1 MDSFS
6 ITSFSAS
13 YTNSN
18 VENEN
23 DSSPREKIPTFEHTP
38 LSERAISMNKES
50 KDPSQQ
56 KPGNISLSTI
66 TLSHENVVNIEVKPF
81 NEIVFNLEKIQT
93 KLRNVE
99 YQALKFNENY
109 NILKKD
115 KNKLS
120 DLKFLQESSD
130 WIAKGGTVG
139 GANNFQ
145 EISAYQSLR
154 GSRKISSLEKV
165 LDQNSNFRL
174 QLNPVNGAFRD
185 KSTGLYADLVHI
197 GPGNNDY
204 LLCFPGSG
212 SGDMFSKN
220 WSTNINQVLQPNEI
234 PAAYKQAHTLAKEI
248 KEKIEEQGGSLQL
261 SGHSMGG
268 GIANYV
274 GLKLD
279 IQSFCFNAATLGGG
293 CQEDLKNQLTADRL
307 KKQIH
312 INQKG
317 DIVTS
322 SKTQNKIASL
332 ANLINKKTVVP
343 KNIGIVYKIEAANRE
358 DSITNLNPLD
368 RHFLTSFDLVFDKPE
383 KFNIDALSNQRYG
396 DTQFNMIKKNT
407 SKEKNFYFC

>member
-1 MDSFS
+1 
-6 ITSFSAS
+6 
-13 YTNSN
+13 
-18 VENEN
+18 
-23 DSSPREKIPTFEHTP
+23 
-38 LSERAISMNKES
+38 
-50 KDPSQQ
+50 
-56 KPGNISLSTI
+56 
-66 TLSHENVVNIEVKPF
+66 
-81 NEIVFNLEKIQT
+81 
-93 KLRNVE
+93 
-99 YQALKFNENY
+99 
-109 NILKKD
+109 
-115 KNKLS
+115 
-120 DLKFLQESSD
+120 
-130 WIAKGGTVG
+130 
-139 GANNFQ
+139 
-145 EISAYQSLR
+145 
-154 GSRKISSLEKV
+154 
-165 LDQNSNFRL
+165 
-174 QLNPVNGAFRD
+174 
-185 KSTGLYADLVHI
+185 
-197 GPGNNDY
+197 
-204 LLCFPGSG
+204 
-212 SGDMFSKN
+212 
-220 WSTNINQVLQPNEI
+220 
-234 PAAYKQAHTLAKEI
+234 
-248 KEKIEEQGGSLQL
+248 
-261 SGHSMGG
+261 MGG

-332 ANLINKKTVVP
+332 ANLINKKTVAP